1 MDRVEGLCLRLA
13 QLLAFL
19 GDDAK
24 TGRLEAGIDLAGNVA
39 ARSVGL
45 DDREGSLEGHGFPFS
60 QTVESKSAANTG

>member
-24 TGRLEAGIDLAGNVA
+24 TGRLETGIDLAGDVA
-39 ARSVGL
+39 ARGVGL
-45 DDREGSLEGHGFPFS
+45 DD
-60 QTVESKSAANTG
+60 